1 MDPYYFIDGLSIA
14 PNDDNLELHDV
25 IMFTPEGWLLGQD
38 GSPLIVHNGDA
49 YNYITYYNS
58 SKELQFIKNDVVVK
72 TMKLALI

>member
-25 IMFTPEGWLLGQD
+25 IMFTPEGWLLGVDDSQ
-38 GSPLIVHNGDA
+38 LIIYNGDA
-49 YNYITYYNS
+49 YNYISFYNS
-58 SKELQFIKNDVVVK
+58 SKQLQFIKNDVVIK